1 MNCDRLKFVY
11 IKSRFNEFYSMSY
24 MQVYIYVLFIS
35 IYFTNENISRLNDT
49 GKKGKHKFKSQAQGV
64 IMLLLACR

>member
-24 MQVYIYVLFIS
+24 MQVYIYVLFIP
-35 IYFTNENISRLNDT
+35 IYFTNEKNIQVERYRKTKASTNLNP
-49 GKKGKHKFKSQAQGV
+49 KRKG
-64 IMLLLACR
+64 L

>member
-24 MQVYIYVLFIS
+24 MQVYIYVLFIP
-35 IYFTNENISRLNDT
+35 IYFTNENISRLT
-49 GKKGKHKFKSQAQGV
+49 IQEKKASTNLNPKLKG
-64 IMLLLACR
+64 L